1 MKTTITIPSSEIKA
15 PFNLKFHLEHYVT
28 YPWLVEDEKLVRI
41 LLLKS
46 GRVVK
51 VETVLEGSEKK
62 PRLKLTVLAKQK
74 LSRAD
79 LQEVKETIA
88 WCLGID
94 EDVREFYDKVVP
106 SDPVLTAAVGDY
118 CGVRFEAPPT
128 VFEAII
134 GVVVAQNVQFKR
146 IYTML
151 YNLCHCFGSSLK
163 LGKKK
168 YYAFPTP
175 EQLAAASLPKI
186 RACKVGYRDK
196 YLKGIAEAVIK
207 EKLDLE
213 GWKKIESTEEIR
225 ERLMKLPGIGPYTAD
240 LTLSLGFRRPAFHLD
255 LFTREVMQTF
265 YFNGKKVSDKKIL
278 DYVDKHFGNWRSLA
292 MLFLTTNTDEWAVK
306 LGKKF
311 RLKSGA
317 KG

>member
-1 MKTTITIPSSEIKA
+1 MKATITIPSPEIKA
-15 PFNLKFHLEHYVT
+15 PFNLRFHLEHYVT
-28 YPWLVEDEKLVRI
+28 YPWLVEKGKLIRI

-46 GRVVK
+46 GKVVK
-51 VETVLEGSEKK
+51 VEIELEGTEEK
-62 PRLKLTVLAKQK
+62 PRLKLIILSNQK
-74 LSRAD
+74 LSRD
-79 LQEVKETIA
+79 DFQGVKETVA

-94 EDVREFYDKVVP
+94 EDVREFYEKTVP
-106 SDPVLTAAVGDY
+106 SDPVLTAAVGNFR
-118 CGVRFEAPPT
+118 GVRFEASPT

-151 YNLCHCFGSSLK
+151 YNLCHCFGSGLEV
-163 LGKKK
+163 GGKK

-196 YLKGIAEAVIK
+196 YLKGIAETVVR

-213 GWKKIESTEEIR
+213 SWKKLESMEEIR
-225 ERLMKLPGIGPYTAD
+225 ERLIKLPGIGPYTAD
-240 LTLSLGFRRPAFHLD
+240 LTLSLGFRRSAFHLD
-255 LFTREVMQTF
+255 LFTREIMWTF
-265 YFNGKKVSDKKIL
+265 FFSGRKASDEKIRSFI
-278 DYVDKHFGNWRSLA
+278 DKRFGDHKNLA
-292 MLFLTTNTDEWAVK
+292 MLFLTTNTDEWALK